1 MVLTLCIINYTY
13 FKCFDVFWQMC
24 TPMNACIHA
33 QLLQSC
39 LTLCHP
45 MDRGAWWAPPGS
57 SSMGFS
63 RQEYWSGLPFPPP
76 GESSRPRDRTCV
88 SCAFCT
94 AGRFFATEP
103 AVHSWKHHGNLNRA
117 FPLSQNVFYAPLC
130 TLTITLDPGNHWFIF
145 HH

>member
-1 MVLTLCIINYTY
+1 MVLTLCIINCTY

-24 TPMNACIHA
+24 TLTNACIHA
-33 QLLQSC
+33 HLIQSH

-57 SSMGFS
+57 SVHRISQARILEWVAISSS
-63 RQEYWSGLPFPPP
+63 RG
-76 GESSRPRDRTCV
+76 SSRPQDQTCV
-88 SCAFCT
+88 SCSFCT

-103 AVHSWKHHGNLNRA
+103 AVHSWKHHGNLNRT
-117 FPLSQNVFYAPLC
+117 FPSSQNVFCAPLC